1 MLIGEKTG
9 TFTVIEEL
17 CRLKSNL
24 RRFLLKCDCGA
35 EVIKTKWDLRRW
47 SICRACSYKKYE
59 FEKNGEFECIE
70 CGGTF
75 PLDKL
80 KRSNPNYYCCPF
92 CRLKRER
99 NRVGRKKETDKLFRE
114 KERVRIS
121 IMSSLGYNSYK
132 SNSIAAKYLGVD
144 KHTFMLHISSLFREG
159 MSWDNR
165 SEFEIDRVIPMSEA
179 KTSDDIKKLWHYTN
193 LQPLWGWENNLKS
206 NRLDWRE
213 DEWAKELV
221 ELRIKL
227 GLEKR
232 VP

>member
-1 MLIGEKTG
+1 MDITDQNSFK
-9 TFTVIEEL
+9 
-17 CRLKSNL
+17 
-24 RRFLLKCDCGA
+24 DCGA

-47 SICRACSYKKYE
+47 NICRACSYKKYE

-80 KRSNPNYYCCPF
+80 KKSNLCYYCCPF

-99 NRVGRKKETDKLFRE
+99 NRIGRKKETDKLFRE
-114 KERVRIS
+114 KERIRSS
-121 IMSSLGYNSYK
+121 ILSSLKEK
-132 SNSIAAKYLGVD
+132 SFRKNGIAEKYLGCS
-144 KHTFMLHISSLFREG
+144 KEEFNNRIASLFRSG
-159 MSWDNR
+159 MSWENR
-165 SEFEIDRVIPMSEA
+165 DEFEIDHVIPLSEV
-179 KTSDDIKKLWHYTN
+179 KEVEDIKKLWHYTN

-227 GLEKR
+227 GLE
-232 VP
+232 

>member
-9 TFTVIEEL
+9 TFTVIDEL

-47 SICRACSYKKYE
+47 NVCRACSYKKYE
-59 FEKNGEFECIE
+59 FEQRGEFECIE
-70 CGGTF
+70 CKEIF
-75 PLDKL
+75 SLDKL
-80 KRSNPNYYCCPF
+80 KKSNPNYYCCPF

-99 NRVGRKKETDKLFRE
+99 NRVGRKKEVDKLFRE
-114 KERVRIS
+114 KERIRIS
-121 IMSSLGYNSYK
+121 VLSSLKAESFRKNG
-132 SNSIAAKYLGVD
+132 IAAKYLGCSKD
-144 KHTFMLHISSLFREG
+144 EFNNHIASLFRSG

-165 SEFEIDRVIPMSEA
+165 DEFEIDHAIPLSEV
-179 KTSDDIKKLWHYTN
+179 KEIGDIKKLWHYSN

-227 GLEKR
+227 GLE
-232 VP
+232 